1 MRFRPAK
8 LAGSA
13 LERRVAETI
22 REGDH
27 GGKIVFRE
35 PLQTLPDV
43 SLGRSVLQAHHDVR
57 FQTIHD
63 LSDILLIVRTS
74 ARIVSSDGLLEPNV
88 SAITSIILGRHF
100 NRLAV
105 RSPMLESVEP
115 GVPQ

>member
-43 SLGRSVLQAHHDVR
+43 SLGRSVLQV
-57 FQTIHD
+57 
-63 LSDILLIVRTS
+63 LSR
-74 ARIVSSDGLLEPNV
+74 RIVNLATTRSFNPSIARSGWDREDLPLLLLSLLLLV
-88 SAITSIILGRHF
+88 
-100 NRLAV
+100 
-105 RSPMLESVEP
+105 
-115 GVPQ
+115 Q